1 MDEEC
6 SEEIF
11 GPSRDS
17 LYVVIPLTVLYIIIF
32 LTGSTGNVS
41 TCIVIAKNK
50 SMHTATN
57 YYLFSLAISDQLLL
71 LTGVP
76 QEIYFFWS
84 RYPYIFGS
92 NFCFVRGLF
101 NETSSNATVLI
112 ITAFT
117 VERYLAIC
125 HPFLSHTM
133 SNLSRA
139 IKLIFII
146 WLVAISLAIPQVL
159 PLKVVG
165 KCPMCVMQDPIINY
179 NFELS
184 TLLFFVMPMTVITV
198 LYILIGLKLK
208 SSSTVERRISV
219 NNRVIRKSSRKV
231 IKMLVAVVVTFFICW
246 APFHIQRLYAIY
258 NTTIPTKE
266 TRDMYIQIYGI
277 ITYISG
283 TLFYTSATIN
293 PILYNIMSAKFRDAF
308 KSQIERYKGEG
319 LSLAQPLICFERFRQ
334 LALDSY
340 STFNFLKE
348 TFASCCFRSSH
359 KLKLKRS
366 MSVVSKSLTRCHDS
380 SDSGSHD
387 NSVQSVTLTILTINK
402 NYLDSSTCLGEKS
415 RKANIYQDATT
426 PMLGNSHR

>member
-57 YYLFSLAISDQLLL
+57 YYLFSLAVSDQLLL

-266 TRDMYIQIYGI
+266 TRDMYMQIYGI

-308 KSQIERYKGEG
+308 
-319 LSLAQPLICFERFRQ
+319 
-334 LALDSY
+334 
-340 STFNFLKE
+340 KE

-387 NSVQSVTLTILTINK
+387 NSVQSVTLTILTVNK